1 MSELPEDPTVSI
13 AGAEVTLIFFYGDGD
28 MATVTVTGFE
38 RGITAMK
45 ALVQA
50 GDETVIRGLFNE
62 FSAAGDV
69 SMLEMFDPVDEDDD
83 DFEESDD
90 D

>member
-1 MSELPEDPTVSI
+1 MSEELPPEPIASI

-38 RGITAMK
+38 KGFTAMR

-50 GDETVIRGLFNE
+50 GDEDVLRGLFEN
-62 FSAAGDV
+62 FSNAGDA
-69 SMLEMFDPVDEDDD
+69 SMLEIFDEYSDEEFEDFDDD
-83 DFEESDD
+83 
-90 D
+90 